1 MNLNANYTISD
12 DWGWFVDIETELYTN
27 IIDNRN
33 IKVMNKPYSIKEDSI
48 YYTKNYKDIESNL
61 DLYHKKFEKY
71 IRKKNTMYVICST
84 TIITSVLTYAIFFL
98 I

>member
-1 MNLNANYTISD
+1 MNSNANYTVSD

-27 IIDNRN
+27 IIDNRGK
-33 IKVMNKPYSIKEDSI
+33 KVMNKPDLIKEHCI
-48 YYTKNYKDIESNL
+48 YYTKNYKDIESGL

-84 TIITSVLTYAIFFL
+84 TFITSILTYAIFFL

>member
-1 MNLNANYTISD
+1 MISNANFTVSD

-33 IKVMNKPYSIKEDSI
+33 IKVMNKLYSIKEDSI

-61 DLYHKKFEKY
+61 DLYHKENEKD
-71 IRKKNTMYVICST
+71 IDKQNKMYFICST
-84 TIITSVLTYAIFFL
+84 TLITSVLTYAIFFL

>member
-27 IIDNRN
+27 IIDNRGK
-33 IKVMNKPYSIKEDSI
+33 KVINKLDSIKEHCI
-48 YYTKNYKDIESNL
+48 YYTKNYKDNESNFH
-61 DLYHKKFEKY
+61 LYHKEPEKD
-71 IRKKNTMYVICST
+71 IDKKNTMYVIYST
-84 TIITSVLTYAIFFL
+84 TLITSILTYAIFFL